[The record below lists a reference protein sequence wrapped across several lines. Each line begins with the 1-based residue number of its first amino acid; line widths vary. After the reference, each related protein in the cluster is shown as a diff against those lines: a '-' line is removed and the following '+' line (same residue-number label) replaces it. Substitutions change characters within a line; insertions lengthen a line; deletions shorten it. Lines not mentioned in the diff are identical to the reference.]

1 MMQILNAIL
10 VQSLQEGSAAYLCP
24 IIAIGDYIVAINGQ
38 RERERE
44 RERERNREQMHL
56 KNDCDA

>member
-1 MMQILNAIL
+1 MM

-24 IIAIGDYIVAINGQ
+24 SIAIADYIVAINGQ

>member
-1 MMQILNAIL
+1 ML

-24 IIAIGDYIVAINGQ
+24 SIAIGDYIVAINGQ
-38 RERERE
+38 RERERQNEIE
-44 RERERNREQMHL
+44 RDQMHL